1 MGERVIVGWS
11 GGKDSAFALHEV
23 LRDDRYQVAGLLT
36 TVTSGYD
43 RISMHGVR
51 RSLLRRQA
59 EALGLQLWEAVIPIK
74 ASNLEYETQMGSTL
88 AGVRSQFPEVSS
100 CIFGD
105 LFLED
110 IRAYRERML
119 GQIGMRGIFPLW
131 RRDTAVL
138 AREFIRLGYKAVVVC
153 VDTAVL
159 PQRFAGMEFDEDL
172 LRSLPAGIDP
182 CGENGE
188 MHTFVYDGPIFA
200 KPIGC
205 TRGQVVLRDGRFAF
219 CDLLGEATEN
229 SGGPPERHAGDV

>member
-11 GGKDSAFALHEV
+11 GGKDSAYALHEI
-23 LRDDRYQVAGLLT
+23 LHDGRYEVAGLLT
-36 TVTSGYD
+36 TVTAGYD

-51 RSLLRRQA
+51 RSLLHQQA
-59 EALGLQLWEAVIPIK
+59 AALGLRLWEAAIPIQ
-74 ASNLEYETQMGSTL
+74 ASNQDYEKEMGATL
-88 AGVRSQFPEVSS
+88 AKVRSQFPDVSS
-100 CIFGD
+100 CVFGD

-138 AREFIRLGYKAVVVC
+138 AREFLRLGFKAIVVC
-153 VDTAVL
+153 VDTAAL
-159 PQRFAGMEFDEDL
+159 SQQFAGMEFDEGL
-172 LRSLPAGIDP
+172 LGSLPAGVDP

-200 KPIGC
+200 KPIAHRKGE
-205 TRGQVVLRDGRFAF
+205 VVLRESRFAY
-219 CDLLGEATEN
+219 CDLMEDQG
-229 SGGPPERHAGDV
+229 AGTPA

>member
-1 MGERVIVGWS
+1 MGEQVIVGWS
-11 GGKDSAFALHEV
+11 GGKDSAFALHEI

-59 EALGLQLWEAVIPIK
+59 EALGLQLWEAVIPIQ
-74 ASNLEYETQMGSTL
+74 ASNQEYEAQMGTTL
-88 AGVRSQFPEVSS
+88 AEVRSQFPAVSS
-100 CIFGD
+100 CVFGD
-105 LFLED
+105 LFLEE

-119 GQIGMRGIFPLW
+119 GQIGMRGVFPLW

-138 AREFIRLGYKAVVVC
+138 AREFVRLGYKAVVVC
-153 VDTAVL
+153 VDTAAL

-200 KPIGC
+200 TPIAHRKGE
-205 TRGQVVLRDGRFAF
+205 VVLRESRFAY
-219 CDLLGEATEN
+219 CDLLEDQV
-229 SGGPPERHAGDV
+229 AGASS